1 MAFQLRLVKEAAEGK
16 AGPGRYGRGYELVI
30 AVEDWWFEADR
41 DSAAALLRRSARGRL
56 DRSALQL
63 GPYSSLRSLRGPF
76 AFAGHDAVTVA
87 VTKGSQRAALH
98 RDIAHK

>member
-41 DSAAALLRRSARGRL
+41 DSAGVADFLESTRSRRCRSASTLCTWSAGPISSTA
-56 DRSALQL
+56 RS
-63 GPYSSLRSLRGPF
+63 
-76 AFAGHDAVTVA
+76 
-87 VTKGSQRAALH
+87 
-98 RDIAHK
+98 